1 MAIPSIARVPDGNR
15 NQGEDAREIRRLYD
29 EFDMV
34 YGENDK
40 ITKGFSDFYHGIQFT
55 PEQEKEYEER
65 GMPLLAINKVR
76 PHIDHQAWFLTSKK
90 IRPSIKPVEIGD
102 TDLSG
107 KLDDYFLYSWAE
119 SDGQAHHHQA
129 VFDSLIYGRGFLKI
143 WPDTSANFG
152 RPFIRIESRH
162 PHEIKVDPT
171 ARRTDIL
178 DARRVFDRAHFTA
191 DQIEQAW
198 GVKAKDIHPSYDNDH
213 VSSGY
218 VGTREMPYSR
228 GELDTALWS
237 QSGRDYEVIESYERL
252 QETWVAFWDDVGR
265 MIGTVPL
272 SEYKGQEDSVSG
284 FGFTVR
290 EYKKPYIKQIVA
302 CGDVILEEAKLPIS
316 HYPIVPIFNSHNGTP
331 FGVSEVSFLFDPQRA
346 INAIQNMKLHFLATA
361 ANSPWVVEEGSVD
374 EKTFRQTAS
383 VQGSILKF
391 RRGATAPLRMPPQQ
405 PSQALF
411 AMGPELEAHLQDVT
425 GDYPLAQG
433 NPDGAPESFRGTL
446 QVEEFGGRKLARKMK
461 INNQALRIIGNVWL
475 QMVRE
480 YITHEEIFRIIGEDD
495 KPKEVSL
502 NSPGDDGQSLF
513 SLQQGMYDFQ
523 VVEDLGEATSVMA
536 REGLEFE
543 RFRHGLSTKRQ
554 YILNSSMRNK
564 TELLQELDEIS
575 QLSGQIE
582 QMQKMV
588 KRRDIQIGQ
597 MENELRRAKR
607 QEMLTETE
615 ADIEIHEQRVKS
627 RIEIEAIKNASR
639 EQE

>member
-1 MAIPSIARVPDGNR
+1 MAIPSIARVPDGRR

-29 EFDMV
+29 EFDLV

-40 ITKGFSDFYHGIQFT
+40 VTKGFSDFYHGIQFT

-76 PHIDHQAWFLTSKK
+76 PHIDHQAWFLTSRKL
-90 IRPSIKPVEIGD
+90 RPSIKPVEPGD
-102 TDLSG
+102 SDLSG

-119 SDGQAHHHQA
+119 SDGQSHHHQA
-129 VFDSLIYGRGFLKI
+129 VFDSLVYGRGFLKV
-143 WPDTSANFG
+143 WPDTSGNFG

-171 ARRTDIL
+171 SRRMDIL

-191 DQIEQAW
+191 DQIEATW
-198 GVKAKDIHPSYDNDH
+198 GVKAKDLHPSYGNDH

-252 QETWVAFWDDVGR
+252 QETWVAFWDDMNQMLGS
-265 MIGTVPL
+265 VPL
-272 SEYKGQEDSVSG
+272 SDFKGREDEASQMGIRV
-284 FGFTVR
+284 V
-290 EYKKPYIKQIVA
+290 EYKKPYIRQIVA
-302 CGDVILEEAKLPIS
+302 CGDAILEEARLPIS
-316 HYPIVPIFNSHNGTP
+316 HYPIVPVFNSHNGTP

-346 INAIQNMKLHFLATA
+346 LNAIQNMKLHFLATA

-391 RRGATAPLRMPPQQ
+391 RRGSTAPLRMPPQQ

-433 NPDGAPESFRGTL
+433 NPEGAPESFRGTL

-461 INNQALRIIGNVWL
+461 INNQALRIVGNVWL
-475 QMVRE
+475 QMVQE
-480 YITHEEIFRIIGEDD
+480 YVRHEEIIRVI
-495 KPKEVSL
+495 
-502 NSPGDDGQSLF
+502 GDDDTSREVAMNVQNGRGKKAF
-513 SLQQGMYDFQ
+513 SLQQGLYDFQ
-523 VVEDLGEATSVMA
+523 VVEDTGEATSVMA

-543 RFRHGLSTKRQ
+543 RFRHGLTTKRQ
-554 YILNSSMRNK
+554 YIMNSAMRNK
-564 TELLQELDEIS
+564 GELLQELDEIA
-575 QLSGQIE
+575 QLSGQIQE
-582 QMQKMV
+582 MEKTIR
-588 KRRDIQIGQ
+588 RRDIQIGQ

-607 QEMLTETE
+607 QELITESE
-615 ADIEIHEQRVKS
+615 AKIDIHEQRVKTK
-627 RIEIEAIKNASR
+627 IELDAAKASR
-639 EQE
+639 SDNV